1 MDTAT
6 VETPTTAQVEAP
18 AAVETPS
25 SDAPSI
31 ADHAKAF
38 SPEAQA
44 AAVEKDDEGSD
55 INRPRDE
62 SGKFSRQRAES
73 HRAKPDDVPRIK
85 ELTKKWREEERQRKE
100 LSDRYA
106 ALEKE
111 VQALKTPKPV
121 EAPKPFD
128 GKEPTFEQFQNDPD
142 PLAAYTKAV
151 SAHIHDQKQAE
162 QASKAHETAQQ
173 QQMQARIQSLQ
184 AAHVE
189 RVQAMKAKTPDW
201 DAVIASASKDDLPD
215 VLKLALLE
223 DDRSGEFVYAL
234 AKRPEFLSEAILVS
248 DGRAVT
254 ESNVAHMRRLLASRM
269 TGALTGSPVAVQP
282 SYSPPKPPNPGR
294 TGTIKTTDEPPDEAT
309 SIAEHARYY
318 GRSR

>member
-85 ELTKKWREEERQRKE
+85 ELTKAFPY
-100 LSDRYA
+100 YA
-106 ALEKE
+106 QPRAVALTLEPWTVE
-111 VQALKTPKPV
+111 NGLITP
-121 EAPKPFD
+121 
-128 GKEPTFEQFQNDPD
+128 T
-142 PLAAYTKAV
+142 
-151 SAHIHDQKQAE
+151 
-162 QASKAHETAQQ
+162 
-173 QQMQARIQSLQ
+173 
-184 AAHVE
+184 
-189 RVQAMKAKTPDW
+189 
-201 DAVIASASKDDLPD
+201 
-215 VLKLALLE
+215 LKL
-223 DDRSGEFVYAL
+223 
-234 AKRPEFLSEAILVS
+234 KRANLV
-248 DGRAVT
+248 
-254 ESNVAHMRRLLASRM
+254 
-269 TGALTGSPVAVQP
+269 
-282 SYSPPKPPNPGR
+282 
-294 TGTIKTTDEPPDEAT
+294 
-309 SIAEHARYY
+309 ARYGHVIERLY
-318 GRSR
+318 RR